1 MRNDR
6 RRGSS
11 VAGAGRRA
19 RAAGRAWAV
28 ARFEA
33 IEPRLLLSGAFDAVG
48 LTALRADPAFAGVDG
63 SDVGIAILDSGV
75 FSQHPDLRDNFVGWY
90 DAVTRTSSGAP
101 IDPNG
106 HGTHVAG
113 TAGSSNPAIGV
124 ATAARLIGVRA
135 LPSGNERPRHD
146 TVAEALRWVVDNQAR
161 FNIRVVNMSLGV
173 PSHNFNAVPVDASSQ
188 ATLIR
193 RLEQLG
199 VTVVTASGNS
209 YADFA
214 AAGASTPA
222 VFSSLSVASTWEDN
236 GAGDTFPLFAGG
248 GGPFAAFE
256 REGRRDRLAGSS
268 QRSTLP
274 NQVAAPG
281 QTILST
287 WNGSNGQMYN
297 TIYGTSMASPLVAGM
312 VALLQDAAQ
321 TFGGR
326 YLSVSEVVSVVRGTA
341 DVIVDGTVS
350 SNGRVQ
356 IATRQSFD
364 LPETGESFLRVNINS
379 AVRRV
384 RMMLTGT
391 EGPMPVTGDAN
402 NTIMKAV
409 GLGSINGSRTL
420 TATGAIGADGQFSA
434 GTADVDVYRFEV
446 LSAGSVEVRLSRVEG
461 GTAFDPYLRLFDAGG
476 TQIAFNDDDGEDLYP
491 RIVSGQLAP
500 GTYHVGVSGFG
511 NEAYSIVSGAGGVGG
526 STGDYAVSIALD
538 NPDPDGVMS
547 GATEPAKLPMVALDG
562 SIGFDGDRFIGTGDV
577 DFYLVTAPDTGTLV
591 FDVDTDDLAGG
602 ADTVLRVFNEEMAE
616 VASNDDREFGDIDPR
631 ILLPVVRGQRYWVAV
646 SDFRNDS
653 YDPTQPFGRS
663 AAGEGGEYQLVVLLL
678 NGDENGTVFGAVT
691 LEPGSTLNGVI
702 GTDFGGPTI
711 GADGTKDVDFLVF
724 TPGAGGVLDLGISS
738 PDGTLRPVIA
748 LWRYDADADDVVV
761 VGRSAGAETG
771 DFGAVLRAF
780 VVAGEEYYV
789 SITGFGND
797 DFDWFAPAT
806 GLGGDTGNYVLTTA
820 LRGNAF
826 ARTLIDN
833 SVNNGTPGP
842 ILLGEPLSGEIGA
855 DGAFALDA
863 ADLDVYRFVATAT
876 QVVVI
881 RTFTTAENATDT
893 VLRVFDAAGNEL
905 RVNDDISAENRA
917 SRVQLTVQAGQ
928 TYYIGVNGYS
938 PDAFT
943 YNPLTGAGAAAGVLG
958 TYVLSVAAA
967 AAPEIEVLGAD
978 GTAIVSG
985 DSTPSE
991 AEGTRFGQAAV
1002 LGVGGGAVEREF
1014 TIFNFGSRPL
1024 RLTGSARVT
1033 VTGAAAGDFTVVSQP
1048 RATIAK
1054 NTSATFRVRFS
1065 PTAAGARRATI
1076 MIESNDADESSY
1088 TFAVL
1093 GTGVNRPEI
1102 DVQGFRPGS
1111 GKGRSILSGDT
1122 TPDIADGT
1130 RFGSA
1135 ALGAGVVREFVVRNI
1150 GRKALRMTGSPRV
1163 TLSGEGASDFA
1174 VVQQPGL
1181 SVGAGKTGRFVLRFS
1196 PTAVGQRV
1204 AYVTILN
1211 NDADEGAY
1219 TFTISGTGIG

>member
-1 MRNDR
+1 MRNGLW
-6 RRGSS
+6 RGSS
-11 VAGAGRRA
+11 VPGVGRRWLAAGRA
-19 RAAGRAWAV
+19 RAAV
-28 ARFEA
+28 RFEA
-33 IEPRLLLSGAFDAVG
+33 IEPRVLLSGAFDAVG
-48 LTALRADPAFAGVDG
+48 LTALRADPAFAGIDG
-63 SDVGIAILDSGV
+63 SGVGIAVLDTGV
-75 FSQHPDLRDNFVGWY
+75 YSQHPDLQGNFVGWY
-90 DAVTRTSSGAP
+90 DAVTRTGGGTP
-101 IDPNG
+101 IDPDG

-135 LPSGNERPRHD
+135 LPSGNDRPRHD
-146 TVAEALRWVVDNQAR
+146 TVAEALRWVADNQAR

-173 PSHNFNAVPVDASSQ
+173 PSHNFNAVPVDTSGQ
-188 ATLIR
+188 AALIR

-209 YADFA
+209 YADFG

-236 GAGDTFPLFAGG
+236 GVGDSFPLFAGG

-281 QTILST
+281 QTIFST

-341 DVIVDGTVS
+341 DVIVDGPVT
-350 SNGRVQ
+350 SNGRLDL
-356 IATRQSFD
+356 ATRQLFD
-364 LPETGESFLRVNINS
+364 LPETGQSFLRVNINS

-391 EGPMPVTGDAN
+391 EGPSPVTGDAN
-402 NTIMKAV
+402 NTIMNSV
-409 GLGSINGSRTL
+409 GLGSVNGTRSL
-420 TATGAIGADGQFSA
+420 TAVGAIGTDGQFSA
-434 GTADVDVYRFEV
+434 GASDVDVFRFEV
-446 LSAGSVEVRLSRVEG
+446 LSPGSVEITLSRVTG
-461 GTAFDPYLRLFDAGG
+461 GTAFDPYLRLFNASGAP
-476 TQIAFNDDDGEDLYP
+476 IAFNDDDGEDLYP
-491 RIVSGQLAP
+491 RIVTGQLAP
-500 GTYHVGVSGFG
+500 GTYYAGVSGFG
-511 NEAYSIVSGAGGVGG
+511 NEAYNIVSGAGGVGG
-526 STGDYAVSIALD
+526 STGDYAISIALN
-538 NPDPDGVMS
+538 NPDPDGVLS
-547 GATEPAKLPMVALDG
+547 GAVEPAKLPLVVLDG
-562 SIGFDGDRFIGTGDV
+562 RIGFDGDRFIGSGDV

-591 FDVDTDDLAGG
+591 FDVDTDDVVGG
-602 ADTVLRVFNEEMAE
+602 ADTMLRVFNEQMVE

-631 ILLPVVRGQRYWVAV
+631 ILLPVVKGQRFWVAV

-663 AAGEGGEYQLVVLLL
+663 AAGEGGGYQLVVLLL

-702 GTDFGGPTI
+702 GSDFGGPTI
-711 GADGTKDVDFLVF
+711 GADGSKDVDFLVF
-724 TPGAGGVLDLGISS
+724 TPAAGGVLDLRISS
-738 PDGTLRPVIA
+738 PDGTVRPVIA
-748 LWRYDADADDVVV
+748 LWRYDADEDDVVL
-761 VGRSAGAETG
+761 VGRSAGSDSG
-771 DFGAVLRAF
+771 DFGAALRAF
-780 VVAGEEYYV
+780 VAAGEEYYV

-797 DFDWFAPAT
+797 NFDWFAPAT

-826 ARTLIDN
+826 ARALIDN
-833 SVNNGTPGP
+833 SVNSGTPGT
-842 ILLGEPLSGEIGA
+842 ILLGEPVSGEIGA

-863 ADLDVYRFVATAT
+863 ADLDLYRYVATAT

-938 PDAFT
+938 PGAFT
-943 YNPLTGAGAAAGVLG
+943 YNPLTGAGTAAGVPG

-967 AAPEIEVLGAD
+967 AAPEIEVLGLN
-978 GTAIVSG
+978 GTAVLSG
-985 DSTPSE
+985 DATPSD
-991 AEGTRFGQAAV
+991 ADGTRFGQAAV
-1002 LGVGGGAVEREF
+1002 LGVGGGPVEREF
-1014 TIFNFGSRPL
+1014 TIFNFGSRAL
-1024 RLTGSARVT
+1024 RLTGSPRVT
-1033 VTGAAAGDFTVVSQP
+1033 VTGEAAGDFTIVAQP

-1054 NTSATFRVRFS
+1054 NASATFRVRFS

-1076 MIESNDADESSY
+1076 AVASNDADEASY

-1093 GTGVNRPEI
+1093 GTGVNRAEI

-1111 GKGRSILSGDT
+1111 GAGRSIVSGDT

-1135 ALGAGVVREFVVRNI
+1135 ALGAGVLREFVVRNV
-1150 GRKALRMTGSPRV
+1150 GRKALRLTGSPRV
-1163 TLSGEGASDFA
+1163 IISGEGAGDFV
-1174 VVQQPGL
+1174 VVQQPGV
-1181 SVGAGKTGRFVLRFS
+1181 SVGAGKAGRFVLRFS
-1196 PTAVGQRV
+1196 PGEAGPRV
-1204 AYVTILN
+1204 ATVTILN